1 MKQVLLLLAEGFE
14 TYEAAS
20 FIDVIGWNKIDGD
33 GTTRLFSCGLR
44 REVKSSFDQCIM
56 VDYLPDEI
64 DPATFDALVVPGGF
78 AEYNYYKDA
87 YDERF
92 MSLIRAFND
101 NHKIIASVCV
111 GALPIAR
118 SGVLINRQATTC
130 NIGDLKLEELRS
142 YKVDVLSEQIVIDGN
157 LITSCN
163 TSTAPDVAF
172 LLLEMLT
179 SKKQSD
185 YIKEIMGFKPA

>member
-1 MKQVLLLLAEGFE
+1 
-14 TYEAAS
+14 
-20 FIDVIGWNKIDGD
+20 
-33 GTTRLFSCGLR
+33 
-44 REVKSSFDQCIM
+44 
-56 VDYLPDEI
+56 
-64 DPATFDALVVPGGF
+64 
-78 AEYNYYKDA
+78 
-87 YDERF
+87 
-92 MSLIRAFND
+92 
-101 NHKIIASVCV
+101 
-111 GALPIAR
+111 
-118 SGVLINRQATTC
+118 VLINRQATTC

-185 YIKEIMGFKPA
+185 YIKEIMGFKPV

>member
-33 GTTRLFSCGLR
+33 GSTRLFSCGLR
-44 REVKSSFDQCIM
+44 REVKSSFDQCII
-56 VDYLPDEI
+56 VDYLLEEI
-64 DPATFDALVVPGGF
+64 DPSTFDALVIPGGF
-78 AEYNYYKDA
+78 AEYSYYRDA

-142 YKVDVLSEQIVIDGN
+142 YKVDVLSAQIVTDGN

-185 YIKEIMGFKPA
+185 YIKEIMGFRPL